1 MPMAI
6 IPDDNQAGILVV
18 PEVATTDVK
27 IHNEIQM
34 VPEAT
39 INPP

>member
-1 MPMAI
+1 MAI

-18 PEVATTDVK
+18 LAVATTDVK

-39 INPP
+39 VDHP